1 LPIDPES
8 IRSILLAI
16 SVALSILFFPY
27 GLNFYYLMR
36 RAQEYEIPNPN
47 GRKKYPVTIQ
57 LPIYNER
64 YVVERLVDA
73 CIRMIDHYGKEAVQ
87 LMLLDDSTDETTEIA
102 EKTIERFRN
111 LGYDMTF
118 IHRDN
123 REGFKAGALKNAM
136 PETKHSFI
144 AIFDADFMPPEDFL
158 DRVIPYFEDPN
169 LAIVQC
175 RWTHFNRDYNFITRA
190 IAIGYDGHHMVEQ
203 TGRTAGGFL
212 LNFNGSAGVIRKE
225 ALEEAGGWQA
235 DTLAEDLDA
244 SYRIQLKGWKAIYLR
259 SIECPAEIPPT
270 IPAVKRQQTR
280 WASGSMRV
288 FRKLCLR
295 ILGHK
300 RLSIGQKVEGLIHL
314 SYYAVHPFMFSAFVI
329 ALVAALLDVRLVNVG
344 VLQFPEPPMT
354 GTIPPL
360 FTSIP
365 YGRTIYGL
373 IQMAWNAFISMP
385 QWIIL
390 NIMIFFCTISM
401 WIFYAE
407 ALKLQGMSVKSQ
419 IKSLGA
425 LGLIGFGISFSNTI
439 AVLRGLLG
447 REPGVFSRTP
457 KYRIEKI
464 SDTWRD
470 KKYQVRVNRMV
481 LLEISLGILGI
492 IGIIKAFV
500 TTPPNLGI
508 VPILVLYAIAYLYTA
523 KITVG
528 QAARSFQQQVSE

>member
-73 CIRMIDHYGKEAVQ
+73 CIRMVDHYGREAVQ
-87 LMLLDDSTDETTEIA
+87 LMLLDDSIDETTRIA
-102 EKTIERFRN
+102 EKITEKFRN
-111 LGYDMTF
+111 LGYDMAF

-123 REGFKAGALKNAM
+123 REGFKAGALKSAM
-136 PETKHSFI
+136 PRTKYPFI

-158 DRVIPYFEDPN
+158 DRVMPYFEDPS

-175 RWTHFNRDYNFITRA
+175 RWTHFNREYNFITRA

-212 LNFNGSAGVIRKE
+212 LNFNGSAGVIRRE
-225 ALEEAGGWQA
+225 ALDEAGGWQA

-288 FRKLCLR
+288 FRKLCLQV
-295 ILGHK
+295 LGHK
-300 RLSIGQKVEGLIHL
+300 RLSLGQKVEGLIHL

-344 VLQFPEPPMT
+344 VLQFPEPPMPE
-354 GTIPPL
+354 TIPPL

-385 QWIIL
+385 QWIVL
-390 NIMIFFCTISM
+390 NVMIFFCTISM

-419 IKSLGA
+419 VKSLGA

-439 AVLRGLLG
+439 AVLRGLFG

-457 KYRIEKI
+457 KYKIEKI

-481 LLEISLGILGI
+481 LLETSLGILGI
-492 IGIIKAFV
+492 VGIIKAFV

-508 VPILVLYAIAYLYTA
+508 VPILILYAIAYLYTA

>member
-1 LPIDPES
+1 MPIDPES

-73 CIRMIDHYGKEAVQ
+73 CIRMVDHYGREAVQ
-87 LMLLDDSTDETTEIA
+87 LMLLDDSIDETTRIA
-102 EKTIERFRN
+102 EKITEKFRN
-111 LGYDMTF
+111 LGYDMAF

-123 REGFKAGALKNAM
+123 REGFKAGALKSAM
-136 PETKHSFI
+136 PRTKYPFI
-144 AIFDADFMPPEDFL
+144 AIFDADFVPPEDFL
-158 DRVIPYFEDPN
+158 DRVMPYFEDPS

-175 RWTHFNRDYNFITRA
+175 RWTHFNREYNFITRA

-212 LNFNGSAGVIRKE
+212 LNFNGSAGVIRRE
-225 ALEEAGGWQA
+225 ALDEAGGWQA

-288 FRKLCLR
+288 FRKLCLQV
-295 ILGHK
+295 LGHK
-300 RLSIGQKVEGLIHL
+300 RLSLGQKVEGLIHL

-344 VLQFPEPPMT
+344 VLQFPEPPMPE
-354 GTIPPL
+354 TIPPL

-385 QWIIL
+385 QWIVL
-390 NIMIFFCTISM
+390 NVMIFFCTISM

-419 IKSLGA
+419 VKSLGA

-439 AVLRGLLG
+439 AVLRGLFG

-457 KYRIEKI
+457 KYKIEKI

-481 LLEISLGILGI
+481 LLETSLGILGI
-492 IGIIKAFV
+492 VGIIKAFV

-508 VPILVLYAIAYLYTA
+508 VPILILYAIAYLYTA

>member
-1 LPIDPES
+1 MPIDPES

-73 CIRMIDHYGKEAVQ
+73 CIGMVDHYGREAVQ
-87 LMLLDDSTDETTEIA
+87 LMLLDDSIDETTGIA
-102 EKTIERFRN
+102 EKITEKFRN
-111 LGYDMTF
+111 LGYDMAF

-123 REGFKAGALKNAM
+123 REGFKAGALKSAM
-136 PETKHSFI
+136 PRTKYPFI

-158 DRVIPYFEDPN
+158 DRVMPYFEDPS

-175 RWTHFNRDYNFITRA
+175 RWTHFNREYNFITRA

-212 LNFNGSAGVIRKE
+212 LNFNGSAGVIRRE
-225 ALEEAGGWQA
+225 ALDEAGGWQA

-288 FRKLCLR
+288 FRKLCLQV
-295 ILGHK
+295 LGHK
-300 RLSIGQKVEGLIHL
+300 RLSLGQKVEGLIHL

-344 VLQFPEPPMT
+344 VLQFPEPPMPE
-354 GTIPPL
+354 TIPPP

-385 QWIIL
+385 QWIVL
-390 NIMIFFCTISM
+390 NVMIFFCTISM

-419 IKSLGA
+419 VKSLGA

-439 AVLRGLLG
+439 AVLRGLFG

-457 KYRIEKI
+457 KYKIEKI

-481 LLEISLGILGI
+481 LLETSLGILGI
-492 IGIIKAFV
+492 VGIIKAFV

-508 VPILVLYAIAYLYTA
+508 VPILILYAIAYLYTA

>member
-73 CIRMIDHYGKEAVQ
+73 CIRMVDHYGREAVQ
-87 LMLLDDSTDETTEIA
+87 LMLLDDSIDETTRIA
-102 EKTIERFRN
+102 EKITEKFRN
-111 LGYDMTF
+111 LGYDMAF

-123 REGFKAGALKNAM
+123 REGFKAGALKSAM
-136 PETKHSFI
+136 PRTKYPFI

-158 DRVIPYFEDPN
+158 DRVMPYFEDPS

-175 RWTHFNRDYNFITRA
+175 RWTHFNREYNFITRA

-212 LNFNGSAGVIRKE
+212 LNFNGSAGVIRRE
-225 ALEEAGGWQA
+225 ALDEAGGWQA

-288 FRKLCLR
+288 FRKLGLQV
-295 ILGHK
+295 LGHK
-300 RLSIGQKVEGLIHL
+300 RLSLGQKVEGLIHL

-344 VLQFPEPPMT
+344 VLQFPEPPMPE
-354 GTIPPL
+354 TIPPL

-385 QWIIL
+385 QWIVL
-390 NIMIFFCTISM
+390 NVMIFFCTISM

-419 IKSLGA
+419 VKSLGA

-439 AVLRGLLG
+439 AVLRGLFG

-457 KYRIEKI
+457 KYKIEKI

-481 LLEISLGILGI
+481 LLETSLGILGI
-492 IGIIKAFV
+492 VGIIKAFV

-508 VPILVLYAIAYLYTA
+508 VPILILYAIAYLYTA